1 MTTAAECPVKHSL
14 IETADSDPH
23 PYFDALRENSPVV
36 WDQGFKGWLVLSYDT
51 CRQILVSEDKFRHP
65 YTNADETLVE
75 VKGGRKNI
83 TVMHGEEHQ
92 KMHRY
97 IVQLFSPKNIQ
108 MYRDRHVIPVTHY
121 LIDQFIEKGK
131 ADLAADFADDLPPRA
146 FMSLFG
152 MDPKDSAYVK
162 HVRALHEVIMW
173 WSGGRLFLGE
183 EATKKAL
190 DVSHQLNEILLP
202 YIRAR
207 RESPRDD
214 MISRVWAEAPAIL
227 GDVSETDMLAVCREL
242 YLGGSDTTVHALRN
256 AFYLLLTQPDVYA
269 AVNADRDKALNN
281 FIEEVMRNLG
291 SVQYRTRIAN
301 QDIELGGVQI
311 KKDDLLVVVNAAANR
326 DPAHYGC
333 PAKIDLN
340 RATPRDHLAFNAGPR
355 SCAGAALARD
365 EMRIAIEAV
374 LDRLHD
380 LRLDPEQPA
389 PQFTGLFTR
398 SYQPLHVRFT
408 PAAVRGVS
416 AN

>member
-1 MTTAAECPVKHSL
+1 MNTTASGCPVIHSL

-23 PYFDALRENSPVV
+23 PYFDALRAQSPVV
-36 WDQGFKGWLVLSYDT
+36 WDEGFKGWLVLSYDL
-51 CRQILVSEDKFRHP
+51 CRQIVVAEDKFRHP
-65 YTNADETLVE
+65 YADADEAMIE

-83 TVMHGEEHQ
+83 TIMQGEPHQ

-108 MYRDRHVIPVTHY
+108 MYRERHVEPVAHY
-121 LIDQFIEKGK
+121 LIDQFIEGGS

-152 MDPKDSAYVK
+152 MDPQDSEYVK

-183 EATKKAL
+183 EATRKAL
-190 DVSHQLNEILLP
+190 DVSQQLNDILLP

-207 RESPRDD
+207 RESPRED

-227 GDVSETDMLAVCREL
+227 GEVDETDMLAVCREL

-256 AFYLLLTQPDVYA
+256 AFYLLLTQPEVRA
-269 AVNADRDKALNN
+269 AVSADRDKALNN

-311 KKDDLLVVVNAAANR
+311 KQNDLLVVVNAAANR
-326 DPAHYGC
+326 DPAKYTC
-333 PAKIDLN
+333 PAQIDLN
-340 RATPRDHLAFNAGPR
+340 RPTPRDHLAFNAGPR
-355 SCAGAALARD
+355 SCAGVALARD
-365 EMRIAIEAV
+365 EMRVAINAV
-374 LDRLHD
+374 LDRLPD
-380 LRLDPEQPA
+380 LHLDPELPS
-389 PQFTGLFTR
+389 PSFTGLFTR
-398 SYQPLHVRFT
+398 SFQPLHVRFRAGART
-408 PAAVRGVS
+408 DR
-416 AN
+416 

>member
-1 MTTAAECPVKHSL
+1 MTTATECPAKRSL
-14 IETADSDPH
+14 VDTADSDPY
-23 PYFDALRENSPVV
+23 PYFDELRQQSPVV
-36 WDQGFKGWLVLSYDT
+36 WDDSFKGWLVLSYDL
-51 CRQILVSEDKFRHP
+51 CRQIVVAEDKFRHP
-65 YTNADETLVE
+65 YTNADDTLVE

-92 KMHRY
+92 KMHRF

-108 MYRDRHVIPVTHY
+108 MYRERHVLPVTHY
-121 LIDQFIEKGK
+121 LIDQFIESGR

-183 EATKKAL
+183 EATTKAL
-190 DVSHQLNEILLP
+190 AVSHELNEILLP

-227 GDVSETDMLAVCREL
+227 GEVSDTDMLAVCREL

-256 AFYLLLTQPDVYA
+256 AFYLLLTQPDVRA
-269 AVNADRDKALNN
+269 AVHADRDKALNN

-311 KKDDLLVVVNAAANR
+311 RKDDMLVIVNAAANR
-326 DPAHYGC
+326 DPAKYSC
-333 PAKIDLN
+333 PAQIDLARPN
-340 RATPRDHLAFNAGPR
+340 PRDHLAFNAGPR

-365 EMRIAIEAV
+365 EMRVAIEAI
-374 LDRLHD
+374 LDRLPD
-380 LRLDPEQPA
+380 MRLDTDRPA
-389 PQFTGLFTR
+389 PKYTGLFTR
-398 SYQPLHVRFT
+398 SFQPLPVRFT
-408 PAAVRGVS
+408 PGQRG
-416 AN
+416 AG